1 MDAVQSPEFIERLKD
16 SFDDMVVYKD
26 LKKSNF
32 IASFKL
38 PSFMRDWVL
47 KRFQD
52 DDGEIDV
59 DAATAFI
66 KEFIP
71 KKEDWNSIKDRVVNY
86 QEHVKFLAK
95 ISVDIDIKTQ
105 EIAFAL
111 ADFGLSFKDTVI
123 PKEVWMECSD
133 VLLKAEENWGIV
145 EIGYQF
151 PEDKKPGK
159 IKLVSFRDFCP
170 YSVDLD
176 DFKYAP
182 GNRLT

>member
-1 MDAVQSPEFIERLKD
+1 MDAVQSPEFIEKLKD

-52 DDGEIDV
+52 DNGEIDV

-86 QEHVKFLAK
+86 QENVKFLAK

-105 EIAFAL
+105 EISFAL

-123 PKEVWMECSD
+123 PKDVWMECSD

-145 EIGYQF
+145 EIEY
-151 PEDKKPGK
+151 
-159 IKLVSFRDFCP
+159 
-170 YSVDLD
+170 
-176 DFKYAP
+176 
-182 GNRLT
+182 